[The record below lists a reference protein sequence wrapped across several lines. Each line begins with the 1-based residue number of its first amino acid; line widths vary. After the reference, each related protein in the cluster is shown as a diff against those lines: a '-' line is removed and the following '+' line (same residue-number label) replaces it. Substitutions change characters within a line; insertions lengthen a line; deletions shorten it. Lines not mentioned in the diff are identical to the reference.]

1 MEGENHTLSE
11 FIILGFS
18 DLNDVQFLFF
28 TIFLMIYLCTLGG
41 NIFII
46 LVTLVD
52 IRLYTPMY
60 FFFKESGLS

>member
-18 DLNDVQFLFF
+18 ELNNVQFLCF

-46 LVTLVD
+46 LVTLID
-52 IRLYTPMY
+52 I
-60 FFFKESGLS
+60 